1 APSPWCCVRGWRRK
15 MAANN
20 PNSEALERCAIL
32 IMSLGEDGA
41 AEVFKYLSAREVQQI
56 GTAMA
61 ALKQVTRG
69 DVDKVLEEFRQEADQ
84 FMAITLGSDEYIRSV
99 LNKALGTDRAA
110 GLIEDILEGSE
121 GASGIDALNWLDA
134 QNVAELIV
142 DEHPQ
147 IIATILVHL
156 ERDRASD
163 VLALLPERL
172 RNDVML
178 RIATFG
184 GVQPAA
190 LQELTEVLNNVLSGQ
205 GAKRSKMGGV
215 RAAAEILN
223 YMSSVE
229 EESVVANLR
238 ELDSDLAQRIVDE
251 MFVFENLVD
260 VEDTAIQLILKEIDT
275 PQLTIALKGAPEE
288 LREKF
293 FRNMSKRAADML
305 RDDLEAQGPVR
316 MSRVEEEQKNIL
328 GAARRLAEAGRITLT
343 RSGNDEYVCF
353 TTFPLRCRRPLAP
366 LGKGIVRPGAGR
378 RVSRRRRR
386 TGSGIRLAGSR
397 RSAGRNRTPA

>member
-1 APSPWCCVRGWRRK
+1 MPVS
-15 MAANN
+15 NLT
-20 PNSEALERCAIL
+20 SDALNRCAIL
-32 IMSLGEDGA
+32 IMSLGEDA
-41 AEVFKYLSAREVQQI
+41 AGEVFKFLSAREVQQI

-61 ALKQVTRG
+61 GLKQVTRS
-69 DVDKVLEEFRQEADQ
+69 DVDQVLEEFRHEADQ
-84 FMAITLGSDEYIRSV
+84 FMAITLGSDDYIRAV
-99 LNKALGTDRAA
+99 LTKALGSDRAA
-110 GLIEDILEGSE
+110 GLIEDILEGTD

-184 GVQPAA
+184 GVQPQA
-190 LQELTEVLNNVLSGQ
+190 LQELTEVLNNLLSGQ

-223 YMSSVE
+223 YMSSME
-229 EESVVANLR
+229 EESVVASLR
-238 ELDSDLAQRIVDE
+238 SLDSDLAQRIVDE
-251 MFVFENLVD
+251 MFVFDNLID

-275 PQLTIALKGAPEE
+275 TQLTVALKGASEE
-288 LREKF
+288 LRDKF
-293 FRNMSKRAADML
+293 FKNMSNRAADML
-305 RDDLEAQGPVR
+305 REDLEAQGPVR

-328 GAARRLAEAGRITLT
+328 GVARKLAEAGQLTLI
-343 RSGNDEYVCF
+343 RSANDEYV
-353 TTFPLRCRRPLAP
+353 
-366 LGKGIVRPGAGR
+366 
-378 RVSRRRRR
+378 
-386 TGSGIRLAGSR
+386 
-397 RSAGRNRTPA
+397 

>member
-1 APSPWCCVRGWRRK
+1 MPTNGQPNE
-15 MAANN
+15 AAT
-20 PNSEALERCAIL
+20 RCAIL
-32 IMSLGEDGA
+32 AMTLGEDAA
-41 AEVFKYLSAREVQQI
+41 AEVFKYLSAREVQMI

-61 ALKQVTRG
+61 ELKQVTRA
-69 DVDKVLEEFRQEADQ
+69 DVDHVLEAFRQEADQ
-84 FMAITLGSDEYIRSV
+84 FMAITLGSEEYIRSV
-99 LNKALGTDRAA
+99 LTKALGSDRAA
-110 GLIEDILEGSE
+110 GLIEDILEAGE
-121 GASGIDALNWLDA
+121 NNNGIDALNWLDA
-134 QNVAELIV
+134 QNVAELIM

-184 GVQPAA
+184 GVQPQA

-223 YMSSVE
+223 FMSSAE
-229 EESVVANLR
+229 EESVVASLR
-238 ELDSDLAQRIVDE
+238 ELDADLAQRIVDE

-260 VEDTAIQLILKEIDT
+260 VEDTAIQLILKEIDMS
-275 PQLTIALKGAPEE
+275 QLTIALKGAPEE
-288 LREKF
+288 LRDKF
-293 FRNMSKRAADML
+293 FRNMSSRAADML
-305 RDDLEAQGPVR
+305 REDLEAQGPVR

-328 GAARRLAEAGRITLT
+328 GVARRLAEAGQLTLT
-343 RSGNDEYVCF
+343 RSANDEYV
-353 TTFPLRCRRPLAP
+353 
-366 LGKGIVRPGAGR
+366 
-378 RVSRRRRR
+378 
-386 TGSGIRLAGSR
+386 
-397 RSAGRNRTPA
+397 